1 MACEDSLNNIGG
13 LPLIIGS
20 SADTSKAT
28 AAG

>member
-28 AAG
+28 AAS